1 MSLVK
6 TRLRASCRGEIPS
19 TVGVRQP
26 NPYENVRIFLEC
38 AIYQT
43 HVNIKVVSV
52 GNSVEM
58 RVADRGVQTD
68 SLRADYPKKSDL

>member
-1 MSLVK
+1 MLTISAIGRLMHLLMKLINSFSANVSLVK
-6 TRLRASCRGEIPS
+6 TRLRDSRRGEIPS

-43 HVNIKVVSV
+43 HVK
-52 GNSVEM
+52 
-58 RVADRGVQTD
+58 TK
-68 SLRADYPKKSDL
+68 LWH